1 MEFVFTALLMAAV
14 FGICFLVD
22 KGFTKLFRSRPQHMS
37 GRSVRPSKRYGSIGL
52 IVGLLG
58 IGGVIGGIVDGST
71 ALTVCGVLLILTGVG
86 LVAYYISTGI
96 FYDDES
102 FLSASLGKKER
113 TYRYR
118 EILHQKLYVVQG
130 GQYIVELHM
139 ADGTAVMVQTQM
151 EGYREF
157 LNHAA
162 RQWRKNQGEDI
173 QEKYLDPDQF
183 IWFPSEEDL

>member
-58 IGGVIGGIVDGST
+58 IGGIIGGLVEANKT
-71 ALTVCGVLLILTGVG
+71 LTVCGILLVLTGVG

-96 FYDDES
+96 FYDNDS
-102 FLSASLGKKER
+102 FLSVSLGKKER
-113 TYRYR
+113 TYRYGD
-118 EILHQKLYVVQG
+118 IVHQKLYVVQG
-130 GQYIVELHM
+130 GQCIVELHM
-139 ADGTAVMVQTQM
+139 IDGSAVMVQTQM

-162 RQWRKNQGEDI
+162 AAWRAGRENCPDT
-173 QEKYLDPDQF
+173 DPDQF
-183 IWFPSEEDL
+183 IWFPSEEDV